1 MSGSRATLAPITV
14 VVADDEPVAREG
26 LRRALEAFSWVRWIG
41 EAGSGTAAVEMVDRL
56 KPDLLFLDI
65 EMPGGTGLDVMQRL
79 THHPMVVFTT
89 AYAEYAV
96 TAFELGSLDYLL
108 KPFGPERL
116 QSAMERVR
124 AAVGEPRESPVERLA
139 AALGTGP
146 ITRLF
151 VRSGN
156 AVLPVAVDALV
167 HLEAWGDYVI
177 AHTATSKYV
186 IHVSLQRLEERLD
199 PSCFVRVHRSH
210 LVHLACVAAFRPEG
224 GGLVAEL
231 TTGARVPVSRT
242 HARAVRRLAR

>member
-1 MSGSRATLAPITV
+1 MSDPVSVRAPVTV

-26 LRRALEAFSWVRWIG
+26 LRRALDAFSWVRWIG
-41 EAGSGTAAVEMVDRL
+41 EAGSGPATVEMVDRL

-65 EMPGGTGLDVMQRL
+65 EMPGGNGIEVMRRL

-108 KPFGPERL
+108 KPFGPDRL
-116 QSAMERVR
+116 QAALERVR
-124 AAVGEPRESPVERLA
+124 AAVGEPQESGVERLA

-167 HLEAWGDYVI
+167 HLEAWGDYVV
-177 AHTATSKYV
+177 AYTATSKYV

-199 PSCFVRVHRSH
+199 PSRFIRVHRSH
-210 LVHLACVAAFRPEG
+210 LVQLSEVTAFRPAG

-231 TTGARVPVSRT
+231 TNGARVPVSRT
-242 HARAVRRLAR
+242 HARAVRHLAR